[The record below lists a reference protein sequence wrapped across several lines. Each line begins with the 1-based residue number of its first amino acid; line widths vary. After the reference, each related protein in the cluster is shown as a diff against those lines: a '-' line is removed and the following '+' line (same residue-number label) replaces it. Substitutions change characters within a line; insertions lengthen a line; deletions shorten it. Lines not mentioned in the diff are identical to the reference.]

1 MFGCIW
7 IKSRAQCQFSTPA
20 EWPGTTS
27 KLVDA
32 SAGRKKKWVLVV
44 LFFRFWGQ
52 TVWHVVL
59 HDPDFTDERE
69 GRTGNLFWAT
79 PIWETALYYNYSRL
93 MGPES
98 RKLPHLLLMRD
109 CSHSTTWQ
117 TRPRSG
123 WKNVHFDGVAWVHC
137 GLILCA
143 ESSGKGCRL

>member
-1 MFGCIW
+1 MHLDKIPCPVPVFNPCGMAWNNIQVGWCIC
-7 IKSRAQCQFSTPA
+7 KGA
-20 EWPGTTS
+20 
-27 KLVDA
+27 
-32 SAGRKKKWVLVV
+32 KKKNGCWWCCFLDSEVKRCDMMSCMIQIL
-44 LFFRFWGQ
+44 LMKGKGEQGIYFGLPQFGK
-52 TVWHVVL
+52 L
-59 HDPDFTDERE
+59 P
-69 GRTGNLFWAT
+69 
-79 PIWETALYYNYSRL
+79 YNYSRL